1 MPCTGGILAVI
12 FGFVARSQIKRSN
25 GTQRGSGMALA
36 GIILGFVWL
45 AASVTVGGL
54 AAGGV
59 FDSVGVDVPTRAA
72 FVTKFSRVIENE
84 PSTQF
89 DLLPADL
96 QDDARKIFR
105 DFAGCVYDELEAEPR
120 YLENVYENPTGEDEF
135 IPLTDQDDVDQID
148 ENIRNICEKQLNDAV
163 AELVGG

>member
-1 MPCTGGILAVI
+1 VPCTGGILAVV

-45 AASVTVGGL
+45 VASVTVGGL
-54 AAGGV
+54 VAGGA

-72 FVTKFSRVIENE
+72 FVAKFSRLMETE

-89 DLLPADL
+89 ELLPADI
-96 QDDARKIFR
+96 QDEASKIFR
-105 DFAGCVYDELEAEPR
+105 DFAGCMYDQLEAEPR
-120 YLENVYENPTGEDEF
+120 YLEKVYENPMAEDEL
-135 IPLTDQDDVDQID
+135 IPLADQDDIDQID
-148 ENIRNICEKQLNDAV
+148 ENIRDICEKELNEAV